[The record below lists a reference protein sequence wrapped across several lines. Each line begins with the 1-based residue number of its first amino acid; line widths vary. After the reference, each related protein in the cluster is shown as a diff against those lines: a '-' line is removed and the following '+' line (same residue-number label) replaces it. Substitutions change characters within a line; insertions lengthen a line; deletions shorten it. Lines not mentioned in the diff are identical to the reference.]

1 MFHIPRRDRRLQQQN
16 GRRPIG
22 RAVAVILC
30 KSIISSAHGICIR
43 KRLPRQCGVHVGIED
58 GCQCHDAFAVE
69 KLSCVHRGI
78 LDSFT
83 GYAYCDA
90 GQQESKKALHGA
102 MDSVVVVTG
111 SKRKSGCGPS
121 WKWNSLGP
129 SAVIGGPPTGPTL
142 TCASRAELTLN
153 SDGSVLLKRAVVTG
167 FIQCMITIVCKLHVS
182 IHLNA
187 NLHSIYIV
195 IFYIYIDFACT
206 YLYNMMRNIV
216 IFSDVHWSNWISVLR
231 CIRFD

>member
-1 MFHIPRRDRRLQQQN
+1 M
-16 GRRPIG
+16 
-22 RAVAVILC
+22 
-30 KSIISSAHGICIR
+30 
-43 KRLPRQCGVHVGIED
+43 
-58 GCQCHDAFAVE
+58 E